1 MYTSDRGPHETAHGI
16 HSSGNGH
23 AARGYTDHGQ
33 NVASP
38 WEPGGSRPSTFATG
52 ASRQTPASRSRR
64 VRSSRCQP
72 FREPRSFSAEGSEE
86 LSLRRGE
93 TVGPSG
99 ASAANALG
107 LTTQVPTRT
116 VYLTSGRS
124 RKITL
129 DKQIVHLQH
138 APSWQ
143 LTLAKEPAGEIV
155 RALAWAGP
163 ERVNRAL
170 KEIEAKVPR
179 SEFRRITQQ
188 SSLLPLW
195 MATALSQAVH
205 YA

>member
-1 MYTSDRGPHETAHGI
+1 MKRITESILQETATLPEGTPITAKMWLHL
-16 HSSGNGH
+16 GNR
-23 AARGYTDHGQ
+23 AALDQALSRLVRRGKLLRAGRGVYVAP
-33 NVASP
+33 VASRF
-38 WEPGGSRPSTFATG
+38 GSRAPSV
-52 ASRQTPASRSRR
+52 QK
-64 VRSSRCQP
+64 VV
-72 FREPRSFSAEGSEE
+72 EE

-93 TVGPSG
+93 TVVPSG

-143 LTLAKEPAGEIV
+143 LMLAKEPAGEIV

-170 KEIEAKVPR
+170 KEIEVKVPR
-179 SEFRRITQQ
+179 SEFRRISQQ

-195 MATALSQAVH
+195 MATALCQAVH

>member
-1 MYTSDRGPHETAHGI
+1 MKRLTESILQEAAKLPEGTPITAKMWLHLGNRAALDQALSRLARRGKLLRAG
-16 HSSGNGH
+16 
-23 AARGYTDHGQ
+23 RGVYVAP
-33 NVASP
+33 VASRF
-38 WEPGGSRPSTFATG
+38 GSRAPSA
-52 ASRQTPASRSRR
+52 QK
-64 VRSSRCQP
+64 VV
-72 FREPRSFSAEGSEE
+72 EE

-93 TVGPSG
+93 TIVPSG

-129 DKQIVHLQH
+129 GKQIIHLQH
-138 APSWQ
+138 APAWQ

-163 ERVNRAL
+163 ERVSMAL
-170 KEIEAKVPR
+170 REIETKVPR
-179 SEFRRITQQ
+179 SEFQRIFQQ
-188 SSLLPLW
+188 ISLLPLW
-195 MATALSQAVH
+195 MATALSPRTQ

>member
-1 MYTSDRGPHETAHGI
+1 MKRLTESILQETATLPEGTPITAKMWLHLG
-16 HSSGNGH
+16 SR
-23 AARGYTDHGQ
+23 AALDQALSRLVRRGKLLRAGRGVYVAP
-33 NVASP
+33 VASRF
-38 WEPGGSRPSTFATG
+38 GSRAPSV
-52 ASRQTPASRSRR
+52 QK
-64 VRSSRCQP
+64 VV
-72 FREPRSFSAEGSEE
+72 EE

-93 TVGPSG
+93 TVVPSG

-179 SEFRRITQQ
+179 SEFRRISQQ

-195 MATALSQAVH
+195 MATALCQAVH

>member
-1 MYTSDRGPHETAHGI
+1 MKRLTESILQEAAKLPEGTPITAKMWLHLGNRAALDQALSRLVRRGKLLRAG
-16 HSSGNGH
+16 
-23 AARGYTDHGQ
+23 RGVY
-33 NVASP
+33 VAPVVSRF
-38 WEPGGSRPSTFATG
+38 GSRA
-52 ASRQTPASRSRR
+52 PAAQK
-64 VRSSRCQP
+64 VV
-72 FREPRSFSAEGSEE
+72 EE

-93 TVGPSG
+93 TIVPSG

-129 DKQIVHLQH
+129 GKQIIHLQH

-163 ERVNRAL
+163 ERVNMAL
-170 KEIEAKVPR
+170 KEIETKVPR
-179 SEFRRITQQ
+179 SEFQRIFQQ
-188 SSLLPLW
+188 ISLLPLW
-195 MATALSQAVH
+195 MATALSPRTQ

>member
-1 MYTSDRGPHETAHGI
+1 MKRLTESILQETATLPEGTPITAKMWLHL
-16 HSSGNGH
+16 GNR
-23 AARGYTDHGQ
+23 AALDQALSRLVRRGKLLRAGRGVYVAP
-33 NVASP
+33 VASRF
-38 WEPGGSRPSTFATG
+38 GSRAPSV
-52 ASRQTPASRSRR
+52 QK
-64 VRSSRCQP
+64 VV
-72 FREPRSFSAEGSEE
+72 EE

-93 TVGPSG
+93 TVVPSG

-143 LTLAKEPAGEIV
+143 LMLAKEPAGEIV

-170 KEIEAKVPR
+170 KEIEVKVPR
-179 SEFRRITQQ
+179 SEFRRISQQ

-195 MATALSQAVH
+195 MATALCQAVH

>member
-1 MYTSDRGPHETAHGI
+1 MKRLTESILEETATLPEGTPITAKMWLHL
-16 HSSGNGH
+16 GNR
-23 AARGYTDHGQ
+23 AALDQSFSRLVRRGKLLRAGRGVY
-33 NVASP
+33 VAP
-38 WEPGGSRPSTFATG
+38 ITGRFGSRAPSA
-52 ASRQTPASRSRR
+52 QK
-64 VRSSRCQP
+64 VV
-72 FREPRSFSAEGSEE
+72 EE

-93 TVGPSG
+93 TVVPSG
-99 ASAANALG
+99 ATAANALG

-129 DKQIVHLQH
+129 GKQIVHLQH
-138 APSWQ
+138 APAWQ

-163 ERVNRAL
+163 EKVNHAL

-179 SEFRRITQQ
+179 SEFQRISQQ

-195 MATALSQAVH
+195 MATALSRRAQ

>member
-1 MYTSDRGPHETAHGI
+1 MKRLTESILEKTATLPEGVPITAKMLLHLGNRAALDQALSRLARRGKLLRAG
-16 HSSGNGH
+16 
-23 AARGYTDHGQ
+23 RGVYVSP
-33 NVASP
+33 VASRF
-38 WEPGGSRPSTFATG
+38 GNRAPSA
-52 ASRQTPASRSRR
+52 QK
-64 VRSSRCQP
+64 VI
-72 FREPRSFSAEGSEE
+72 EE
-86 LSLRRGE
+86 LSMQRGE
-93 TVGPSG
+93 TVVPSG

-129 DKQIVHLQH
+129 GKQVVHLLH
-138 APSWQ
+138 APAWK

-163 ERVNRAL
+163 ERVNHAL
-170 KEIEAKVPR
+170 KEIEVKVPR
-179 SEFRRITQQ
+179 SEFQRISQQ

-195 MATALSQAVH
+195 MVTALSKTAH